1 MRSYEKWQN
10 ISQRMC
16 QLADFLKTFFSVSRA
31 MIKTLFGDAV
41 LWKEQTKH
49 ISKWTHFL
57 KQGENVENNKN
68 VLIQQANLWNCNA

>member
-10 ISQRMC
+10 ISQRMY
-16 QLADFLKTFFSVSRA
+16 QLANFFKILFTVSRA
-31 MIKTLFGDAV
+31 MIKTLFGNAV

-68 VLIQQANLWNCNA
+68 VLIQQANLWN